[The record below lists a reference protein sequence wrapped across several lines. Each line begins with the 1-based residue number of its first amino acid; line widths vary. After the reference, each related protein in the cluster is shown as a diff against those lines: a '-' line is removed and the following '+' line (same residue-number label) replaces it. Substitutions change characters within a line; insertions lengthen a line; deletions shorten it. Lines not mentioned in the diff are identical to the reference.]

1 MSFLEGI
8 EMKRDEF
15 NIMSNIKVIE
25 ELKANLLCIIGEF
38 FRLLT
43 KGSNVA
49 HDAILDCISG
59 AIILLYILA
68 ERLGYSFDA
77 VDESIKKKLK
87 LGIVEED
94 EIEKQGKDLTKLY
107 SHIKERN

>member
-1 MSFLEGI
+1 LKEIGGRF
-8 EMKRDEF
+8 MKRDEF
-15 NIMSNIKVIE
+15 NIMSNIKIIE
-25 ELKANLLCIIGEF
+25 QLKAELLCIIGDF
-38 FRLLT
+38 FKLLT

-59 AIILLYILA
+59 AIIVLYILA
-68 ERLGYSFDA
+68 ERLGYSFTA

-94 EIEKQGKDLTKLY
+94 SIEKQGKDLSRLY
-107 SHIKERN
+107 THIKERN